1 MTRTPFPQLDWFM
14 RALVFAVLT
23 LAGPALL
30 AAQDTAIVINPES
43 TTAGVLPREVP
54 RPVAE
59 QAVRFYNAATTTRL
73 VGRTQLP
80 PGNEW
85 RGDVAVRNGSV
96 DLGGRIQGSLLV
108 INGDATLDSTAE
120 VSGDVTVVGGT
131 LAIAPGAQVGGETR
145 AYREP
150 FSYRSNGND
159 IVLVPRPRRRIPF
172 LGARKTW
179 AGAESY
185 SSLTLATGGTY
196 NRVEGVPVVFG
207 PAFSWRVR
215 EGFGVRLD
223 ALGIFRSVG
232 SLSGEP
238 GNLGYIVN
246 SEVRSGTPRGVG
258 GGVGAYSVVTPVESW
273 SLTSAEVGWAS
284 VLFQRDYRD
293 YYFTRGVRGRLFAQP
308 GKPLMLSLALS
319 YDWEASVNARDPWT
333 LLRNK
338 QSWRSNPSIDA
349 GHYTTLTAVATLD
362 TRNDDDHPTA
372 GWLIDAQLANG
383 WSPDVSPRTLPVAV
397 RRPIPTDGSYQF
409 LRMFLDIR
417 RYTRVSPTGRINFRV
432 LAGGWLGGDPLPL
445 QQRLSIGGSAP
456 MPGYGFRRTA
466 CNGDITDAAFAG
478 TQVALCD
485 RVLLTQVEYRGH
497 LSLHWSYGK
506 SRPEDETGKSKS
518 PFTLQGP
525 DLVVFGDA
533 GQAWLV
539 GNGPGR
545 LPSDRLPTI
554 HSWLAD
560 LGLGM
565 DWAGFGV
572 YVAKA
577 VTSGEPL
584 RITVRLDHRF

>member
-1 MTRTPFPQLDWFM
+1 M
-14 RALVFAVLT
+14 RAVVLAVLT
-23 LAGPALL
+23 LASPALA

-43 TTAGVLPREVP
+43 TTAGVVPREIP

-59 QAVRFYNAATTTRL
+59 EAVRFFNAATTTRL
-73 VGRTQLP
+73 VGRSRLP
-80 PGNEW
+80 LGNEW

-96 DLGGRIQGSLLV
+96 DLAGRIQGSLLV

-120 VSGDVTVVGGT
+120 ITGDVTVVGGT
-131 LAIAPGAQVGGETR
+131 LARAPGAHIGGAVR

-150 FSYRSNGND
+150 FLYRSNGEE
-159 IVLVPRPRRRIPF
+159 IALAPHPRRRIPF

-179 AGAESY
+179 AGTESY

-196 NRVEGVPVVFG
+196 NRVEGLPVVFG
-207 PAFSWRVR
+207 PEFAWRVR

-223 ALGIFRSVG
+223 ALGILRSVG
-232 SLSGEP
+232 SLTGQP

-246 SEVRSGTPRGVG
+246 SEVRSGSPRGVG
-258 GGVGAYSVVTPVESW
+258 AGLRAYSVVAPIESW
-273 SLTSAEVGWAS
+273 GLTSTEVGWAAF
-284 VLFQRDYRD
+284 LFQRDYRD
-293 YYFTRGVRGRLFAQP
+293 YDFSRGLRGRLFAQP
-308 GKPLMLSLALS
+308 LEPLTLSVELT
-319 YDWEASVNARDPWT
+319 YDWEASVAARDPWT
-333 LLRNK
+333 LTRNRDR
-338 QSWRSNPSIDA
+338 WRSNPPIDA
-349 GHYTTLTAVATLD
+349 GHYTTLTGAVALD
-362 TRNDDDHPTA
+362 TRNDRDQPTA
-372 GWLIDAQLANG
+372 GWLLEAQLDNG
-383 WSPDVSPRTLPVAV
+383 WSPDVSPQTLPVAV

-409 LRMFLDIR
+409 RRLFLDLR
-417 RYTRVSPTGRINFRV
+417 RYTRVSPSGRVNFRV

-456 MPGYGFRRTA
+456 LPGYGFRRTA
-466 CNGDITDAAFAG
+466 CHDDITDAAFAG
-478 TQVALCD
+478 TQVAACD

-497 LSLHWSYGK
+497 LSLHWSYGR
-506 SRPEDETGKSKS
+506 SRPEDEAAKS
-518 PFTLQGP
+518 PLTLQGP

-539 GNGPGR
+539 GKGPGR
-545 LPSDRLPTI
+545 LPSDRLPTLR
-554 HSWLAD
+554 SWLAD

-584 RITVRLDHRF
+584 RFTVRLDHRF

>member
-1 MTRTPFPQLDWFM
+1 M
-14 RALVFAVLT
+14 RPIILAVLT
-23 LAGPALL
+23 LAGPALV

-43 TTAGVLPREVP
+43 TAIGVAPRELP

-59 QAVRFYNAATTTRL
+59 QAVRFFNAATTTRL
-73 VGRTQLP
+73 VGRMQLP

-96 DLGGRIQGSLLV
+96 TVAGRIQGSLLV
-108 INGDATLDSTAE
+108 INGDATLDSTAD
-120 VSGDVTVVGGT
+120 VAGDVTVVGGT
-131 LAIAPGAQVGGETR
+131 MARAPGAHIGGEVR

-150 FSYRSNGND
+150 FAYRSNGD
-159 IVLVPRPRRRIPF
+159 AIALATGPRRRIPF

-179 AGAESY
+179 AGTESY
-185 SSLTLATGGTY
+185 STLTVATGGTF
-196 NRVEGVPVVFG
+196 NRVEGLPVVFG
-207 PAFSWRVR
+207 PEFALRVR

-238 GNLGYIVN
+238 GSLGAIVN
-246 SEVRSGTPRGVG
+246 AEVRSGSPRGLG
-258 GGVGAYSVVTPVESW
+258 AGVRGYSEVAPIESW
-273 SLTSAEVGWAS
+273 GLRSSEVGWAAF
-284 VLFQRDYRD
+284 LLQRDYRD
-293 YYFTRGVRGRLFAQP
+293 YYFARGLRGRLFALP
-308 GKPLMLSLALS
+308 IAPLTLAVELA
-319 YDWEASVNARDPWT
+319 YDWENSVDARDPWT

-338 QSWRSNPSIDA
+338 DAWRSNPPIDA
-349 GHYTTLTAVATLD
+349 GHYTTLTGAVTLD
-362 TRNDDDHPTA
+362 TRNDREQPTS
-372 GWLIDAQLANG
+372 GWLVAAQLDNG
-383 WSPDVSPRTLPVAV
+383 WSPDVSPQTLPVAV
-397 RRPIPTDGSYQF
+397 RPPIPTDGSYQF
-409 LRMFLDIR
+409 RRLFVDIR
-417 RYTRVSPTGRINFRV
+417 RYTRVSPSGRVNFRV

-456 MPGYGFRRTA
+456 LPGYGFRRTA
-466 CNGDITDAAFAG
+466 CHNDITDAAFAG
-478 TQVALCD
+478 TQVAVCD
-485 RVLLTQVEYRGH
+485 RLLLTQVEYRGH
-497 LSLHWSYGK
+497 LALHWSYGRA
-506 SRPEDETGKSKS
+506 RPEDEVAKS
-518 PFTLQGP
+518 PLTLQGP

-539 GNGPGR
+539 GSGPGR
-545 LPSDRLPTI
+545 LPSDRLPSI
-554 HSWLAD
+554 GSWLAD